1 MKCSIH
7 TTKKSSHQHSL
18 SLPLSLSP
26 PTHIPPPV
34 LQSKISK
41 VRDIVLFNKVE
52 FQKQVAFRVGLSQH
66 KTRISQEK

>member
-18 SLPLSLSP
+18 SLPLSHPLP
-26 PTHIPPPV
+26 IFPPPV

-52 FQKQVAFRVGLSQH
+52 FQKQEAFRVGLSQH

>member
-7 TTKKSSHQHSL
+7 TTKKSNPQQPL
-18 SLPLSLSP
+18 SLPLP
-26 PTHIPPPV
+26 PYPYYFPPPV

-52 FQKQVAFRVGLSQH
+52 FQKQGAFRVGLSQH